1 MLDQRKKADLYN
13 AFENADTI
21 LLKKYVSSLDEL
33 PLIEVNEAITNI
45 RVGSNACLYHVD
57 KIVYDFKKLV
67 DNLSMCSNQQKHGLL
82 KHVVNR
88 CERKL
93 T

>member
-21 LLKKYVSSLDEL
+21 LLKKYVSELDEL

-57 KIVYDFKKLV
+57 KIVYDKNENITLSTKVIGFSSKL
-67 DNLSMCSNQQKHGLL
+67 
-82 KHVVNR
+82 
-88 CERKL
+88 
-93 T
+93 